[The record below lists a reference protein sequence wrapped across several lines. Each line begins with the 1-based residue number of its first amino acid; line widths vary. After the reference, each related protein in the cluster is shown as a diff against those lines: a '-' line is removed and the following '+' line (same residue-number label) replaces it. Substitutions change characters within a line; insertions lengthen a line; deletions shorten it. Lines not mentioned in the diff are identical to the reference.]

1 MRRKVF
7 KKSYQLK
14 KKKSFLKNR
23 FFKIGVLSLIIF
35 GIFFYFIVFF
45 PFFQIREV
53 QISGNERIEAN
64 SIKELVLESI
74 KREVIFLPSASIF
87 LINRTGIRNKI
98 LNKNP
103 KIFNVK
109 IKTRFPNSL
118 IINIKERE
126 AIGVWCWQAQCFD
139 IDQTGVIF
147 SFSTQQEKLRIKDKQ
162 ERNLPFLGE
171 LVVIPER
178 LKMFQTIQEQL
189 KQIFQIEIKEFIIV
203 SERRLN
209 IKTAESWNIY
219 FDFEK
224 DFNWQMTK
232 LVSSLEEEISS
243 EERKN
248 LKYIDLRFG
257 DRVFFK
263 LR

>member
-23 FFKIGVLSLIIF
+23 FFKIGVLSLLF
-35 GIFFYFIVFF
+35 FSIFFYIIVFF
-45 PFFQIREV
+45 PFFQIKEI
-53 QISGNERIEAN
+53 QISGNQKIE
-64 SIKELVLESI
+64 IDTIRELVSENI
-74 KREVIFLPSASIF
+74 KREIIFLPSASIF

-147 SFSTQQEKLRIKDKQ
+147 SFSTQQEKLRIREQQ
-162 ERNLPFLGE
+162 ERNLPLLGE
-171 LVVIPER
+171 IVVIPER

-209 IKTAESWNIY
+209 VKTAESWNIY